1 MLTGFDI
8 TIDKVIIEFIILG
21 FPGSN
26 QNTKLTNYCILY
38 AKHFI
43 YKNKMNGMDNIG
55 FLCYLSYLKKILI
68 IEESIC
74 LARNQEKAFN
84 FLKPILD
91 NL

>member
-1 MLTGFDI
+1 MFTSCQTYIDMLPD
-8 TIDKVIIEFIILG
+8 
-21 FPGSN
+21 SS
-26 QNTKLTNYCILY
+26 QNTKLINYYILY

-55 FLCYLSYLKKILI
+55 FLGYLSYLKKILT

-74 LARNQEKAFN
+74 LARHQEKAFN
-84 FLKPILD
+84 FLKLILD